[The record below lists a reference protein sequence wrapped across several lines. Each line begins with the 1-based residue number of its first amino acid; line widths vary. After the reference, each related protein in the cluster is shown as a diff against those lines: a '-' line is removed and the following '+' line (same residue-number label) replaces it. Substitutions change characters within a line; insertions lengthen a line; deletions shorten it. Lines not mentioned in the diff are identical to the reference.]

1 MLLLLL
7 VLTLMP
13 DMLPRELLLSMLILL
28 PELTQ
33 TSDMPLPKRLQLM
46 PLSMLGPT
54 LMLISLP
61 SKLQLLMPLLLQ
73 GLTLMPIMLN
83 LLQPPQMLPWLLVQM
98 PMLDLLPGK
107 LLTLMLLMMLELLMM
122 LDLPQPMLLQEMLGT
137 PVLTSTLLTG
147 EEPPLHTECGTERSS
162 VDNDVY

>member
-1 MLLLLL
+1 
-7 VLTLMP
+7 
-13 DMLPRELLLSMLILL
+13 
-28 PELTQ
+28 
-33 TSDMPLPKRLQLM
+33 M

-83 LLQPPQMLPWLLVQM
+83 LLHPPQMLPWLLVQM

-147 EEPPLHTECGTERSS
+147 EEPPLHMECTERSS